1 MFFKTCF
8 NSKNQLH
15 FSTRIFDQLMKGTIR
30 LSLDPIST
38 LVYVTLLILTIYN
51 IRLSWNLA
59 KLKSS
64 VAVKPFE
71 SLSSLELNEIEKIN
85 HDRRK
90 WSIVGN
96 IFFVLS
102 LALAFVG
109 TLNQLAYF
117 LTLYTVCNIIV
128 VKYNTQTFN
137 VIRADRHN

>member
-1 MFFKTCF
+1 
-8 NSKNQLH
+8 
-15 FSTRIFDQLMKGTIR
+15 MKGTIR

-38 LVYVTLLILTIYN
+38 LVYVALLILSIYN

-102 LALAFVG
+102 LVLAFAG

-137 VIRADRHN
+137 VIRADRHS

>member
-1 MFFKTCF
+1 
-8 NSKNQLH
+8 
-15 FSTRIFDQLMKGTIR
+15 MKGTIR

-38 LVYVTLLILTIYN
+38 LVYVALLILTIYN
-51 IRLSWNLA
+51 IR
-59 KLKSS
+59 
-64 VAVKPFE
+64 
-71 SLSSLELNEIEKIN
+71 SLSSLELNESEKIN

-102 LALAFVG
+102 LVLAFAG

-137 VIRADRHN
+137 VIRADRHS

>member
-1 MFFKTCF
+1 
-8 NSKNQLH
+8 
-15 FSTRIFDQLMKGTIR
+15 MKGTIR

-38 LVYVTLLILTIYN
+38 LVYVALLILTIYN

-96 IFFVLS
+96 IFSCS
-102 LALAFVG
+102 LWYLLLQERS
-109 TLNQLAYF
+109 TNWH
-117 LTLYTVCNIIV
+117 IS
-128 VKYNTQTFN
+128 
-137 VIRADRHN
+137 